1 GSATVICSDK
11 TGTLTEN
18 EMTVKEIYLNGQM
31 ISLTGDGYSSV
42 GEFYMRDKK
51 LDRDFPHL
59 ESILL
64 YGMLCNH
71 ASLLVQRG
79 KYVVDG
85 DPTDGALLIAARKLG
100 LTEVLKEN
108 YKIIK
113 EIPFD
118 STKKRMSVV
127 IEDENKRRF
136 VITKGAPEMIL
147 PRCTHFL
154 SE

>member
-1 GSATVICSDK
+1 
-11 TGTLTEN
+11 
-18 EMTVKEIYLNGQM
+18 
-31 ISLTGDGYSSV
+31 
-42 GEFYMRDKK
+42 
-51 LDRDFPHL
+51 
-59 ESILL
+59 SILL

-127 IEDENKRRF
+127 IEDENKRRC

-154 SE
+154 SEHGHKRLDDVTPFNNVMNEMAEQALRTIANSI